1 MSRTIAGVLAVLLV
15 VGGVAGVALS
25 PAAGQ
30 AATHESTVNCSFPIT
45 VTDANGANVTVSE
58 RPERIVT
65 LAPSASQVVWEL
77 GAQDRVVGMPV
88 NQYTSYLNGSSE
100 KTHVVTDN
108 GQPQIET
115 IIGLEPDLVL
125 APNIISADA
134 VEQLRDAGVTVYRFE
149 SASSIG
155 DVVEKTRLTG
165 RLLGSYE
172 TATDVSARTQAAVE
186 AYRNATTGAERPTVY
201 YAMGGGFTAGPQTF
215 IGDVIDAAGADN
227 VASAAN
233 ISTYDTISTEV
244 VVEENP
250 DWIVVSGQS
259 PIPSDPAL
267 SNTTAIQENQT
278 VRVDANFISQP
289 GPRVTQPLRTLATTF
304 HPEAASD
311 VTADPSTVSGP
322 VCAADAMEPT
332 MTDSESETT
341 TEMTADSSTE
351 TTESTTMDEADTTDE
366 SVTLNTNQTAGEA
379 TQTTTATGPGFGI
392 LAALIALIGAGTVT
406 RRR

>member
-58 RPERIVT
+58 RPERVVT

-77 GAQDRVVGMPV
+77 GAQDSVVGMPV

-100 KTHVVTDN
+100 KTNVVTDN

-125 APNIISADA
+125 APNIISSDA

-165 RLLGSYE
+165 RLLGTYE

-289 GPRVTQPLRTLATTF
+289 GPRVTQPLRTLATAF
-304 HPEAASD
+304 HPEAAAD
-311 VTADPSTVSGP
+311 VTADPSTVSAP

-332 MTDSESETT
+332 TTESASDTTTDSTTET
-341 TEMTADSSTE
+341 TEMTTDS
-351 TTESTTMDEADTTDE
+351 TTESTTAGT
-366 SVTLNTNQTAGEA
+366 VTLETNQTMDQA
-379 TQTTTATGPGFGI
+379 TEQTTTATGPGFGI
-392 LAALIALIGAGTVT
+392 VAALIALVGAGTVT
-406 RRR
+406 RRQ

>member
-1 MSRTIAGVLAVLLV
+1 MSRTIVGLFAVLLV

-30 AATHESTVNCSFPIT
+30 VAEHEPTVDCSFPIT

-58 RPERIVT
+58 EPQRVVT

-88 NQYTSYLNGSSE
+88 NAYTSYLNGSE
-100 KTHVVTDN
+100 TKTDVVDDN
-108 GQPQIET
+108 GQPQVET

-125 APNIISADA
+125 APNVISPDA
-134 VEQLRDAGVTVYRFE
+134 VEQLRDAGVTVYRFG

-165 RLLGSYE
+165 RLLGTYE
-172 TATDVSARTQAAVE
+172 TAMKVSARTQATVE
-186 AYRNATTGAERPTVY
+186 AYRNATASQERPTVY
-201 YAMGGGFTAGPQTF
+201 YAMGGGFTAGPGTF
-215 IGDVIDAAGADN
+215 IGDVIDAAGGDN

-244 VVEENP
+244 VIEEDP
-250 DWIVVSGQS
+250 DWIVVSGES

-267 SNTTAIQENQT
+267 SNTTAIRENQT

-289 GPRVTQPLRTLATTF
+289 GPRVAQPLAKLAQTF
-304 HPEAASD
+304 HPEAAAD
-311 VTADPSTVSGP
+311 VAVDPATVSAP
-322 VCAADAMEPT
+322 ICAADATEPT
-332 MTDSESETT
+332 TTESVAEPTTEPATETT
-341 TEMTADSSTE
+341 TTSSTE
-351 TTESTTMDEADTTDE
+351 TTAEPTTVETVTLDTNRTTD
-366 SVTLNTNQTAGEA
+366 ST

-392 LAALIALIGAGTVT
+392 VTAIVALFGVGTAA